1 MRESS
6 DHDSTNPEPTTTSE
20 HDQRN
25 RSQYDLLRLAM
36 ERKRHADHI
45 ETLLR
50 WARSDPASAPEPGD
64 APERAA
70 ESSRDPSD

>member
-6 DHDSTNPEPTTTSE
+6 DRDSTNPEPATTSE

-25 RSQYDLLRLAM
+25 RSQHELLRLAM

-50 WARSDPASAPEPGD
+50 WARSDPSSAHAADEE
-64 APERAA
+64 PERPAEPRG
-70 ESSRDPSD
+70 ESSD